1 MPSIQP
7 IKAMFTI
14 HSPVHS
20 RAAETARGIVFAALS
35 TCLATSFLLAGPA
48 SAADPEIANKKDK
61 IGVVFYIDME
71 NHNWTQPLGEA
82 PNQIFGSPA
91 APYINSLVTP
101 GNPNAKEV
109 SYCSA
114 YHNVLASATDT
125 PPSIHPSE
133 PNYIWQENG
142 SNLGILDD
150 NDPYAAVNPSVPAIQ
165 VYLAGHTQVSGQN
178 LSGLL
183 QDARISWYAYQEDTN
198 LLNTDGGNINNG
210 GSPTNTPV
218 KKKDLTVPLSS
229 FNGTAT
235 TYTNTY
241 NGSNEYN
248 FACKHDGTLFFEA
261 TNGGNVTTTQNT
273 EAEHYRP
280 LQQLFKDLDTNQVG
294 RYNLITPDQYNDMHS
309 ALANGFTYQKVF
321 YTGDLSQIAAGDNF
335 LSIVIP
341 KIMASKAYKDNGMIV
356 IWWDETENGDDFEH
370 TLGEIIIS
378 PLAKG
383 NAYNSTKD
391 YTHSSDLNTLQKIF
405 QVTAS
410 TPTGYL
416 NDAANPSP
424 DRTLDLS
431 DLFQPGVIPTSIPS
445 IK

>member
-1 MPSIQP
+1 
-7 IKAMFTI
+7 MFTI
-14 HSPVHS
+14 HP
-20 RAAETARGIVFAALS
+20 RAAETTRSLVFAAAS
-35 TCLATSFLLAGPA
+35 TCLATCFLSAGPA
-48 SAADPEIANKKDK
+48 SAADPDSAHSKNK

-71 NHNWTQPLGEA
+71 NHNWTQPPGET

-101 GNPNAKEV
+101 GNPNAAQV

-114 YHNVLASATDT
+114 YHNVLATATGT

-142 SNLGILDD
+142 SNLGIFSD
-150 NDPYAAVNPSVPAIQ
+150 NDPYAATNPAVPAIQ
-165 VYLAGHTQVSGQN
+165 AYLMANTQVSGQN

-183 QDARISWYAYQEDTN
+183 NDARIFWAAYQEDTN
-198 LLNTDGGNINNG
+198 LLNTDGGNINQG

-229 FNGTAT
+229 FSGTAT
-235 TYTNTY
+235 TYTNPY
-241 NGSNEYN
+241 NASNQFN

-273 EAEHYRP
+273 EAKHYRP
-280 LQQLFKDLDTNQVG
+280 LQQLFRDLDNNKVG
-294 RYNLITPDQYNDMHS
+294 KYNLITPDQYNDMHS
-309 ALANGFTYQKVF
+309 ALTNGFTYHGTA

-335 LSIVIP
+335 LATVIP
-341 KIMASKAYKDNGMIV
+341 KIMASKAYKDNGVIV
-356 IWWDETENGDDFEH
+356 IWWDETENADDFNH

-383 NAYNSTKD
+383 NAFNSTKD

-424 DRTLDLS
+424 DGTLDLS
-431 DLFQPGVIPTSIPS
+431 DLFQPGVIPNSIPP